1 MIYAHFNT
9 FVIFQ
14 LEVGNL
20 NELVY
25 SRLDRAE
32 ERIGFL
38 KDKTEEISR
47 QRDISQSGKCT
58 KRPQRNRE
66 KSETY

>member
-20 NELVY
+20 SELVY

-32 ERIGFL
+32 ERI
-38 KDKTEEISR
+38 SR
-47 QRDISQSGKCT
+47 INMNLSNYEFT
-58 KRPQRNRE
+58 A
-66 KSETY
+66 

>member
-1 MIYAHFNT
+1 MIYAHSNT
-9 FVIFQ
+9 FVILQ

-32 ERIGFL
+32 ERISIINMNL
-38 KDKTEEISR
+38 
-47 QRDISQSGKCT
+47 RDYEFT
-58 KRPQRNRE
+58 A
-66 KSETY
+66 